1 MYMYMYVYICI
12 LDIYYRLMLFLCDI
26 ASLFNYFFLNSSDTN
41 NVYGNGFV
49 IYGERKQVK

>member
-1 MYMYMYVYICI
+1 MYMYVYICI

-26 ASLFNYFFLNSSDTN
+26 ANLFNYFFLNSSDTN